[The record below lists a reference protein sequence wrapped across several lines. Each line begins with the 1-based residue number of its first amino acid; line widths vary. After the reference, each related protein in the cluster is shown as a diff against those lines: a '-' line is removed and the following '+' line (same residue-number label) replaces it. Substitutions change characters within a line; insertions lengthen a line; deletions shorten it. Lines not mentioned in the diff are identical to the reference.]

1 MPLLLIIKNAIG
13 AIAMYYLKKNAP
25 ELLVDGGI
33 EALDKLAKMTN
44 TKFDDDGVN
53 KLRHDRE
60 DYIKIIKGF
69 L

>member
-1 MPLLLIIKNAIG
+1 MALLLILKKAIG
-13 AIAMYYLKKNAP
+13 AIAMYYLKKNAA
-25 ELLVDGGI
+25 ELLVDVTI
-33 EALDKLAKMTN
+33 EASDKLAKMTE